1 MRSETSQMMPSS
13 DASPGDG
20 RNETLNE
27 RADRNWDELLQ
38 ELRVL
43 QTGTQILGG
52 FLLAVAFQSRFT
64 DLDAYQVWLYV
75 VLVALA
81 TLATVL
87 ALTPVSI
94 HRLNFGRQRKP
105 AIVTTASRITIATLG
120 VVGALTVGVATLIVD
135 FVVGRG
141 AGIVT
146 SIVGVGLVSLAWFV
160 VPRMARRQRDERGP

>member
-1 MRSETSQMMPSS
+1 MPSS
-13 DASPGDG
+13 DALPSDG
-20 RNETLNE
+20 RDETSNE
-27 RADRNWDELLQ
+27 RADRNWEELLQ
-38 ELRVL
+38 ELRVM

-64 DLDAYQVWLYV
+64 DLDTYQVTLYV

-94 HRLNFGRQRKP
+94 HRLNFGTQRKP
-105 AIVTTASRITIATLG
+105 AIVATASRITVATLG

-135 FVVGRG
+135 FVVGRS
-141 AGIVT
+141 AGIAT
-146 SIVGVGLVSLAWFV
+146 TIVGAALVTVAWFV
-160 VPRMARRQRDERGP
+160 VPRMTRRQRDEPRP